1 VKKLTIFGLAA
12 FLIVGL
18 VAVAGAHKPEGELF
32 FAFQFNDD
40 SVPVI
45 DGNHADWSFIPADPY
60 EIRNDRLFSP
70 AASIRDVGRG
80 AADPSEANIR
90 HRIGYNAN
98 DEFLYF
104 STEMFDDYHDIDRE
118 DPGSLWRDD
127 DWEVRV
133 NPSAVSAEEHNP
145 EGAPT
150 NFITYVH
157 AVPPLEGVY
166 ERILPGEDKDW
177 MVDGGGN
184 LEFGWSFTGE
194 MVSGEGTYYYEMK
207 LRPVVALGETAED
220 TEWMDMEEGEQLHL
234 NVTMADTDAP
244 QPATYNGFW
253 AISPGPGNNPE
264 VDFVLAP
271 LDDVE
276 QTAVEEVSWGMIKA
290 GISE

>member
-1 VKKLTIFGLAA
+1 MKKLTIFGLAA

-45 DGNHADWSFIPADPY
+45 DGNHSDWSFIPADPY

-145 EGAPT
+145 EGEPV
-150 NFITYVH
+150 NKIIYVH

-194 MVSGEGTYYYEMK
+194 MLAGEGTYYYEMK